1 MANKEIKQ
9 TIRLSGEKEYSAALR
24 EAQRNLK
31 TLRSELK
38 AETAELGSNATAQ
51 QKNEARTQ
59 SLRKQIAEQEKVVE
73 TLKKALAEAK
83 KDYGDNE
90 DVVQKWEQKLN
101 EARATLADM
110 QNGLS
115 DAENAMRGAT
125 GATAEGV
132 TATKSF
138 ADALNQVASVG
149 ESVSGAIESIFTG
162 LVGSVRDVVTDLWE
176 MIGDTAA
183 KANNW
188 TDIAGYWN
196 TDPVNVQKWENA
208 IRSTSNEFAD
218 FQAMISRLTLGGKE
232 KEIAEML
239 GVSDVNYESQWA
251 YAVACMEQI
260 SKMTKDGSLPDN
272 FWEEIFGEKK
282 ATKAMDIIN
291 DWDEIQREL
300 SEYDPEQGGFG
311 LDSEQIAMLNQQRM
325 DMDELQVKWES
336 LQRQFAAGLAPV
348 AANIMVN
355 VEGSLDA
362 LNEFMNADTEA
373 DREAALEKL
382 KTNIEQFFEKVGEA
396 IRAGL
401 EAVNEVGKEL
411 QGSDDPIVSAVG
423 NLMVQL
429 TDALEWIVNNQN
441 AVKHAFEAIFGVWFL
456 AKLTAIS
463 GKLADMIAQIEIIK
477 AFKGLSGM
485 GSAAAGAGANAAG
498 AEAGGAGAA
507 AAGGISAVGGVA
519 GAGLIAYGFYKAV
532 QERLNNPDIR
542 GSVGYIEQAGGGS
555 ADLEQAFVDYI
566 QAQKALQDSF
576 DAGII
581 EGSEVEQL
589 IEKLNETQQ
598 RFEAQEGHEDMLDAY
613 SAWRQENS
621 YGSMD
626 WLLPEDLFDV
636 EQFAASVTDAIDR
649 KVDDA
654 LGGGTGRAPNAIT
667 SDDVGVFRGLPGQ
680 LRQALFGQISGLQ
693 VTLNGEVVGR
703 ILTPYVS
710 ANIARDAVM

>member
-9 TIRLSGEKEYSAALR
+9 TIRLSGEKEYNAALR

-51 QKNEARTQ
+51 QKNEARAQ
-59 SLRKQIAEQEKVVE
+59 SLKAQIAEQEKVLE

-101 EARATLADM
+101 AARATLADM

-196 TDPVNVQKWENA
+196 TDPANVEKWARAVEASGN
-208 IRSTSNEFAD
+208 SFED
-218 FQAMISRLTLGGKE
+218 FQAIVTRLNLGGKG

-239 GVSDVNYESQWA
+239 GVSDENYEDQWA
-251 YAVACMEQI
+251 YAMAVMDQI
-260 SKMTKDGSLPDN
+260 SALSQSGRLPDN
-272 FWEEIFGEKK
+272 LWETLFGEKK
-282 ATKAMDIIN
+282 ATKAMDLIN
-291 DWDEIQREL
+291 DWDTVRKGL
-300 SEYDPEQGGFG
+300 TTFDADNGGFG
-311 LDSEQIAMLNQQRM
+311 MGEDAMQTMNDVYVQITEIEA
-325 DMDELQVKWES
+325 KWEA
-336 LQRQFAAGLAPV
+336 LQDQFAAGLGTITADLL
-348 AANIMVN
+348 VN
-355 VEGSLDA
+355 VSGSLDA
-362 LNEFMNADTEA
+362 LNEFMNADTEEE
-373 DREAALEKL
+373 REAALEKL
-382 KTNIEQFFEKVGEA
+382 KTNIEQFFTKVGEA

-411 QGSDDPIVSAVG
+411 QDSDDPIVSAVG

-441 AVKHAFEAIFGVWFL
+441 AVKNAFEVIFGTWFL

-463 GKLADMIAQIEIIK
+463 GKLASLIAQIDTIK
-477 AFKGLSGM
+477 AFKGLSDM
-485 GSAAAGAGANAAG
+485 GSAAADAGANAAG
-498 AEAGGAGAA
+498 AEA
-507 AAGGISAVGGVA
+507 AGGMSAAGGVA
-519 GAGLIAYGFYKAV
+519 GAGLIAYGFYKAA

-542 GSVGYIEQAGGGS
+542 GSAGYIEQATGGNT
-555 ADLEQAFVDYI
+555 DLEQTFVDYI
-566 QAQKALQDSF
+566 QAQKEWQDLLDTGAYD
-576 DAGII
+576 DAMA
-581 EGSEVEQL
+581 ERLV
-589 IEKLNETQQ
+589 EKLNEAQQ

-654 LGGGTGRAPNAIT
+654 LGGGAGQAPNAIT
-667 SDDVGVFRGLPGQ
+667 SDDVGVFKGLPGQ
-680 LRQALFGQISGLQ
+680 LRQALFGRISDLQ

-703 ILTPYVS
+703 ILTPIVS
-710 ANIARDAVM
+710 ANIARDATS